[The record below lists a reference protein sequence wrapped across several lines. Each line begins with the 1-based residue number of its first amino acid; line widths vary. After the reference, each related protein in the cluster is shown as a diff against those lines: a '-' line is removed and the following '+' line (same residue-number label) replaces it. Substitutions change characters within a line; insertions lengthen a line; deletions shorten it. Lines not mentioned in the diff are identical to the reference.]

1 MIRVG
6 VVDDD
11 PMVRLGV
18 GELLSVE
25 PGITVVREGS
35 TGREAVAIADAVDVL
50 LVDIRMPESDGID
63 AARAVRTK
71 ADRPRIVV
79 MTVFGSDKNIY
90 RALSAGADG
99 FLLKSSIPALLV
111 GAIETVFNGGVVLDP
126 GATRSVIQHFRMDR
140 GPSSMDL
147 EELGKPLTPREIDVL
162 ACVSRGLSNSEIA
175 LELGMRENTVKVHV
189 SRILAALHQR
199 NRVQLAL
206 YARDVGLGR

>member
-18 GELLSVE
+18 GELLTLEPDISVA
-25 PGITVVREGS
+25 REGR
-35 TGREAVAIADAVDVL
+35 TGHEAVAIAHAVDVL
-50 LVDIRMPESDGID
+50 VVDIRMPELDGID
-63 AARAVRTK
+63 AARVVRGAGDT
-71 ADRPRIVV
+71 PRIVV
-79 MTVFGSDKNIY
+79 MTVFGTDKNVY

-111 GAIETVFNGGVVLDP
+111 DAIRTVVGGGVVLDP
-126 GATRSVIQHFRMDR
+126 AATRSVVQHFRMDNR
-140 GPSSMDL
+140 LGFTDL
-147 EELGKPLTPREIDVL
+147 GDVTELLTPREIDVL
-162 ACVSRGLSNSEIA
+162 ACVGEGLSNADIA
-175 LELGMRENTVKVHV
+175 TQLGMRENTVKVHV